1 MSYIKVSIEELLDW
15 LKDNLTEK
23 RYAHSIGAAEC
34 ARNLAVMYGLDSEKA
49 YIAGLLHD
57 CAKCFP
63 DEKLLSIIDENLDD
77 VDEMEKSNKKTLHAP
92 VSAYVAK
99 HTFGVID
106 EEIISS
112 IRWHT
117 LGKLNMTDFEK
128 IIFLADKIEDR
139 TRENWYAQPI
149 RAMLIEENGLD
160 KAMLQCYKQ
169 TIKSLVDRDLIIC
182 PLTIDIYNQYQN
194 ELK

>member
-1 MSYIKVSIEELLDW
+1 
-15 LKDNLTEK
+15 
-23 RYAHSIGAAEC
+23 
-34 ARNLAVMYGLDSEKA
+34 
-49 YIAGLLHD
+49 
-57 CAKCFP
+57 
-63 DEKLLSIIDENLDD
+63 
-77 VDEMEKSNKKTLHAP
+77 
-92 VSAYVAK
+92 
-99 HTFGVID
+99 
-106 EEIISS
+106 
-112 IRWHT
+112 
-117 LGKLNMTDFEK
+117 MTDFEK